1 MREREIEREKSS
13 QTSTEIDKMSV
24 VGVPDLLCCA
34 FGSEC
39 KNLKGGKSVALLHA
53 PMRLRGSDVAGCAHS
68 VCALCAAFL
77 AATCPAC
84 GAPVDAGEMR
94 SGSKTKGNR
103 KKSFSFFSFP
113 LNLSLYLS
121 IFIS

>member
-1 MREREIEREKSS
+1 
-13 QTSTEIDKMSV
+13 MSV

-53 PMRLRGSDVAGCAHS
+53 PMRLRASDVASACGCAHS

-77 AATCPAC
+77 AAKCPAC
-84 GAPVDAGEMR
+84 GAPVDAGEIVLSVSMD
-94 SGSKTKGNR
+94 GAKQNDKG
-103 KKSFSFFSFP
+103 KKKKKKKK
-113 LNLSLYLS
+113 
-121 IFIS
+121 